1 MTDSATKAS
10 PAKAASEAAAGG
22 GQLASLPLQVIE
34 SNTRW
39 RPIDF
44 AELWRYRELLY
55 FFAWRDLK
63 VRYKQT
69 ELGAAWVILQPLV
82 TTGIFAALFGIL
94 MKSGEEPTTPGVPY
108 ALSTF
113 CGAILWQLFADS
125 VSRSGESLLVGT
137 NLITKVY
144 FPRLLLPASSILA
157 CLVDFAVALVALAA
171 MMAWFGVVPGWRVMA
186 VPLFV
191 MFAAAAAL
199 AVGLWLSALAAIY
212 RDFRY
217 VQPFLIRVGMFA
229 SPVVYATASISHA
242 LPDWAMFLYGLNPM
256 AGAIEGFRWALL
268 GTSDLPGLVMIP
280 SILMTVLL
288 LVGGMFFFRRME
300 QTIADVI

>member
-1 MTDSATKAS
+1 MTDSPSSAS
-10 PAKAASEAAAGG
+10 GDVAAAGREPAA
-22 GQLASLPLQVIE
+22 LRLQVIE
-34 SNTRW
+34 SRTRW
-39 RPIDF
+39 RAIDF
-44 AELWRYRELLY
+44 AELWRYRELLF

-69 ELGAAWVILQPLV
+69 ELGAAWVILQPLA
-82 TTGIFAALFGIL
+82 TTGVFVVLFGIL
-94 MKSGEEPTTPGVPY
+94 MGSGKEPTTPGVPY

-125 VSRSGESLLVGT
+125 VGRSGESLLQGT

-157 CLVDFAVALVALAA
+157 CLVDFAVALAA
-171 MMAWFGVVPGWRVMA
+171 VGLMMAYYGVLPTWRVMA

-191 MFAAAAAL
+191 LFAAAAAL
-199 AVGLWLSALAAIY
+199 AVGLWLSALAAMY

-217 VQPFLIRVGMFA
+217 VQPFLIRIGMYV
-229 SPVVYATASISHA
+229 SPVVYSTASISDA
-242 LPDWAMFLYGLNPM
+242 LPGWAMFLYGLNPM

-268 GTSDLPGLVMIP
+268 GTSELPGLVLIP
-280 SILMTVLL
+280 SIVMTALL
-288 LVGGMFFFRRME
+288 LAGGMLFFRRME